1 MISNQMID
9 ASLGKA
15 VYQKP
20 IMKIV
25 KLQDQDVIT
34 TSGGKD
40 ENQGEWDPQ
49 CLLIEEG
56 GF

>member
-34 TSGGKD
+34 TSDGKD